1 MSDFE
6 LVWDSRCGVA
16 ESPVWDAATRRLLF
30 CDIPGM
36 RINALSVDDGTRT
49 SWELPE
55 VVGSFGLC
63 LSGRLVVALRHRVVL
78 FDPRTG
84 EIDNLTEPVDEPP
97 TNRLNDGKVGPDGC
111 FWVGSMDERPQREKR
126 GALYRVTPDGRIE
139 RKAEG
144 YAVSNGL
151 AWSPDGR
158 TMYHSDSTAGTIE
171 AWDFD
176 ADSGRLSNHRLLATL
191 TSEEG
196 RPDGAAV
203 DLEGAYWSAGPS
215 AGVHQPLLA
224 AGQAAG
230 EACIPGA
237 RADDAVLRRAPPLC
251 HVAARGQ
258 AGGDA
263 AAASDAGRTVPHRC
277 TGPGRAG
284 RCVWRYLTCAG
295 RRISPSRCVRVV
307 PRRRLV
313 IAGRRGR
320 GRIIRR
326 WRGPRRGDRTADCAD
341 TAADQRTGRG
351 TASATGQTADRRS
364 RPGAEHA
371 ATHSALARIIRVG
384 AGRQGESQSE
394 RGRGGCDQTLH
405 DTVISYRVLVFWPV
419 IHPIV
424 TPNETPGEY

>member
-49 SWELPE
+49 SWQLPE

-84 EIDNLTEPVDEPP
+84 EIDNLTEPVDEAP

-126 GALYRVTPDGRIE
+126 GALYRVTPAGRIE

-191 TSEEG
+191 TSEERAAG
-196 RPDGAAV
+196 RRCSRPGRRLLV
-203 DLEGAYWSAGPS
+203 SRPVG
-215 AGVHQPLLA
+215 GVHQPLLA

-237 RADDAVLRRAPPLC
+237 RANDAVLRRAPPLC
-251 HVAARGQ
+251 HVAA
-258 AGGDA
+258 
-263 AAASDAGRTVPHRC
+263 
-277 TGPGRAG
+277 
-284 RCVWRYLTCAG
+284 
-295 RRISPSRCVRVV
+295 
-307 PRRRLV
+307 
-313 IAGRRGR
+313 
-320 GRIIRR
+320 
-326 WRGPRRGDRTADCAD
+326 
-341 TAADQRTGRG
+341 
-351 TASATGQTADRRS
+351 
-364 RPGAEHA
+364 
-371 ATHSALARIIRVG
+371 
-384 AGRQGESQSE
+384 
-394 RGRGGCDQTLH
+394 
-405 DTVISYRVLVFWPV
+405 
-419 IHPIV
+419 
-424 TPNETPGEY
+424 